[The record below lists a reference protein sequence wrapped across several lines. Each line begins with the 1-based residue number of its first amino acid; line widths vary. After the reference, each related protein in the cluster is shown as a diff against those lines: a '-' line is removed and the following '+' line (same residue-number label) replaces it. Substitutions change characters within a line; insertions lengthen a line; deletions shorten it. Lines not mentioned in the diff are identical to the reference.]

1 MPPGEKTSMINQPA
15 AGAEKAGVDAAVPGS
30 ATGISAS
37 MAPGSAAERV
47 EVEDGRGD
55 MTVFFAIGMVIN
67 VLMVT
72 AFLVW
77 AVGQWRKKK

>member
-1 MPPGEKTSMINQPA
+1 MPPGLKTSMTSLPA
-15 AGAEKAGVDAAVPGS
+15 AEAENAGLDTAVPGS
-30 ATGISAS
+30 AAEISAS
-37 MAPGSAAERV
+37 MAPVSGAEGV

-55 MTVFFAIGMVIN
+55 LTVFFAIGMVIN

-72 AFLVW
+72 SFLLW